1 MKVEI
6 LRDCGVKGVHVP
18 AGDVVELDDNEAIA
32 LINIGK
38 ATPSDSKKKAEDR
51 SVGLTTESAA
61 PLKKRSRKK

>member
-18 AGDVVELDDNEAIA
+18 AGDVVDLDDNEAIA

-38 ATPSDSKKKAEDR
+38 ATPSDKQIKAKDR

-61 PLKKRSRKK
+61 PLKKRGRKK